1 MDRGVFAR
9 VDAMLYAAEG
19 AVRCAPRYGVRAG
32 RDPTPED
39 ALRNLEARVCPDV
52 PEGWLKVAAAV
63 RAHFAGSRV
72 GEVYVRRYVRRQ
84 GFRRVCRELFLSRNA
99 CFSARMV
106 FFLSSSCFL
115 GIFVKNRCYTG

>member
-1 MDRGVFAR
+1 MDKGVFAR

-52 PEGWLKVAAAV
+52 PEGWLRVAAAV

-99 CFSARMV
+99 FYEAVREVRFFAVAYACQLGLMRV
-106 FFLSSSCFL
+106 F
-115 GIFVKNRCYTG
+115 